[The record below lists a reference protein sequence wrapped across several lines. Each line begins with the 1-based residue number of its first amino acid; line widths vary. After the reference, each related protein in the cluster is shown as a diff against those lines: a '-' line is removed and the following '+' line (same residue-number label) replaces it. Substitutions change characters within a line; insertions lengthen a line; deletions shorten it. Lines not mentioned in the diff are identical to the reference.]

1 MGVIIVQRLSFRH
14 LSSAEPK
21 NLLIRDAEI
30 LTVISLLSG
39 LETKI
44 KRGGG
49 RDGTSEDFEIQEV
62 QFVIKILMYLH
73 RLFGSVELDDKFHV
87 YNSFYMTH
95 VNKYLPLS
103 N

>member
-1 MGVIIVQRLSFRH
+1 M
-14 LSSAEPK
+14 
-21 NLLIRDAEI
+21 
-30 LTVISLLSG
+30 ISLLSG

-44 KRGGG
+44 IRGGG
-49 RDGTSEDFEIQEV
+49 RDGISEDFEVQKV

-73 RLFGSVELDDKFHV
+73 RLFGNVELDDKFRV
-87 YNSFYMTH
+87 FYDSFSMTH

>member
-1 MGVIIVQRLSFRH
+1 M
-14 LSSAEPK
+14 
-21 NLLIRDAEI
+21 
-30 LTVISLLSG
+30 ISLLSG

-49 RDGTSEDFEIQEV
+49 RDGTSEDFEIQKV

-87 YNSFYMTH
+87 YNSMTH
-95 VNKYLPLS
+95 VNKYLP
-103 N
+103 